1 MHTFLLRDAILVG
14 AGATLAMD
22 LWAIFN
28 KRVFGI
34 ASLDYALVGRWL
46 GHLPRGRFAHDA
58 IGQAAPV
65 RGERAWGWL
74 FHYLTGIAFAAIL
87 LALAG
92 PAWLQHPTLAP
103 ALLLG
108 IATIV
113 APFFILQP
121 GLGAGI
127 AASRTP
133 RPNIARLR
141 SLLTHTVFGAGLY
154 ASGWAVKLVSGL

>member
-133 RPNIARLR
+133 RPNTARLR